1 MLVIPI
7 MLRLKKA
14 AHREVAKAQ
23 DLVVEALYG
32 AFDEAVLHGGTAIWR
47 CYGGNRF
54 SEDVDVYIAKDA
66 KKLARLFSMLEKSG
80 FVVEKKKIG
89 ERSLYSTLRFN
100 RTVVRFEAVF
110 KTVSGSIKE
119 YETAEGNLLTVYTL
133 KPEEL
138 VGEKVAAYLNRFKVR
153 DLYDTFFLLRHVGD
167 FSRIRKALGGLIA
180 KFKAPVD
187 EKDLKV
193 LILEGLV
200 PSSQKM
206 LDYIKGRL

>member
-1 MLVIPI
+1 MIPI
-7 MLRLKKA
+7 ILRLKKA

-23 DLVVEALYG
+23 DLIVEALYE

-54 SEDVDVYIAKDA
+54 SEDVDAYIAKDA
-66 KKLARLFSMLEKSG
+66 KKLAKLFSMLEKSG
-80 FVVEKKKIG
+80 FVVEKRKIG

-110 KTVSGSIKE
+110 KAVSGSLKE
-119 YETAEGNLLTVYTL
+119 YETAEGNLVTVYTL
-133 KPEEL
+133 TPEEL
-138 VGEKVAAYLNRFKVR
+138 AKEKVSAYLSRFKVR
-153 DLYDTFFLLRHVGD
+153 DLYDVFFLLRHVKD
-167 FSRIRKALGGLIA
+167 ISLVKKALEELVA

-187 EKDLKV
+187 EGELKV

-206 LDYIKGRL
+206 LEYIKGRL

>member
-1 MLVIPI
+1 ML
-7 MLRLKKA
+7 
-14 AHREVAKAQ
+14 HS
-23 DLVVEALYG
+23 
-32 AFDEAVLHGGTAIWR
+32 GTAIWR

-54 SEDVDVYIAKDA
+54 SEDVDVYIAKDV
-66 KKLARLFSMLEKSG
+66 KKLAKLFSMLEKMG
-80 FVVEKKKIG
+80 FVVEKRKIG

-110 KTVSGSIKE
+110 KAASGSLKE

-138 VGEKVAAYLNRFKVR
+138 IGEKVAAYLNRFKVR
-153 DLYDTFFLLRHVGD
+153 DLYDIFFLLRYVED
-167 FSRIRKALGGLIA
+167 FSLVRKALERFLAG
-180 KFKAPVD
+180 FKAPVD

-206 LDYIKGRL
+206 LDYIKGRLQGG